1 MSTRFEDLPLSKEIL
16 KAVENMGF
24 EEATPIQA
32 IAIPTLLEGHDIIGQ
47 AQTGTGKTAAFGIPL
62 LEKIDPKSKKVQG
75 LVLCPTRE
83 LAIQVAEE
91 LTSLASRKKG
101 VFILPVYGG
110 QAMDR
115 QLRALSRGV
124 QIVVGTPGRIMDH
137 MDRRTLDFSEVRFA
151 VLDEADEMMDMGFRE
166 DMETILADTPE
177 GCQKAM
183 FSATMPKGIKEMAER
198 FLHEPQT
205 LQITQKRLIVPT
217 IEQMW
222 FEVKQFQKLDALC
235 RVLDTWNPHR
245 TIVFCSTKHGTDE
258 LVSNLLSRGYQA
270 DALHGNL
277 SQAQRDR
284 VMARFRKGTLDILT
298 ATDVAARGIDVDDVD
313 AVINYDIPNG
323 AETYVHRIGRTGR
336 AGKAGKA
343 FTFVTPRESYAMR
356 DIAKRTKA
364 QITQTQLPSRYEVAN
379 IKTAQ
384 LLEEVRENMREN
396 NLMKYTLLVEK
407 FLEDEDTSMDM
418 ASALL
423 KMLMKRELG
432 DMETEKPERERGF
445 TRDNGA
451 RGFDGNAR
459 SDQGGARKKRD
470 IGGNV
475 TRLFINL
482 GHKANIG
489 PRDIVGAIT
498 GETGLP
504 GRIIGSI
511 EIRDRFSFVDVPT
524 EHTDAIIQALNGSSL
539 RGCRLAVDKATPKQQ

>member
-1 MSTRFEDLPLSKEIL
+1 MSIRFEELPLSKEIL
-16 KAVENMGF
+16 KAVEDMGF

-32 IAIPTLLEGHDIIGQ
+32 LAIPALLEGGDIIGQ

-62 LEKIDPKSKKVQG
+62 LEGINPKNKKVQG
-75 LVLCPTRE
+75 IVLCPTRE

-91 LTSLASRKKG
+91 LTSLAARKKG
-101 VFILPVYGG
+101 VFVLPVYGG

-115 QLRALSRGV
+115 QLRALARGV
-124 QIVVGTPGRIMDH
+124 QVVVGTPGRVMDH
-137 MDRRTLDFSEVRFA
+137 MERRTLDLSEVRFA

-177 GCQKAM
+177 DCQKAM
-183 FSATMPKGIKEMAER
+183 FSATMPQGIKEMAER

-205 LQITQKRLIVPT
+205 LKITQKRLTVPT
-217 IEQMW
+217 VEQMW

-245 TIVFCSTKHGTDE
+245 AIVFCSTKHGTDE

-284 VMARFRKGTLDILT
+284 VMTRFRKGTLDILA

-336 AGKAGKA
+336 AGKTGKA

-356 DIAKRTKA
+356 DIIRRTKA
-364 QITQTQLPSRYEVAN
+364 QITQTQLPSRFEVAN
-379 IKTAQ
+379 IKTTQ

-407 FLEDEDTSMDM
+407 FLEDEETSMDM
-418 ASALL
+418 AAALL

-432 DMETEKPERERGF
+432 DMEFEKPERERVYDKG
-445 TRDNGA
+445 D
-451 RGFDGNAR
+451 RGDR
-459 SDQGGARKKRD
+459 GGDRRKRD

-482 GHKANIG
+482 GHKAKIG

-504 GRIIGSI
+504 GRIVGSI
-511 EIRDRFSFVDVPT
+511 EIRDRFSFVEVPS
-524 EHTDAIIQALNGSSL
+524 EHADAIIQALNGSSL
-539 RGCRLAVDKATPKQQ
+539 RGCRLGIDKATPK

>member
-24 EEATPIQA
+24 EETTPIQA

-62 LEKIDPKSKKVQG
+62 LEKVDPKSKKVQG

-115 QLRALSRGV
+115 QLRALARGV
-124 QIVVGTPGRIMDH
+124 QIVVGTPGRVMDH

-177 GCQKAM
+177 NCQKAM

-205 LQITQKRLIVPT
+205 LQITQKRLTVPA

-245 TIVFCSTKHGTDE
+245 AIVFCSTKHGTDD
-258 LVSNLLSRGYQA
+258 LVNNLLSRGYQA

-284 VMARFRKGTLDILT
+284 VMARFRAGTLDILA

-313 AVINYDIPNG
+313 AVINYDIPNS

-343 FTFVTPRESYAMR
+343 FTFVTPRESFAMR
-356 DIAKRTKA
+356 DIMKRTRA

-432 DMETEKPERERGF
+432 DMEFEKPERERSYEKN
-445 TRDNGA
+445 RDGD
-451 RGFDGNAR
+451 RGDR
-459 SDQGGARKKRD
+459 GGDRRKRD
-470 IGGNV
+470 IGGDV
-475 TRLFINL
+475 TRLFLNL
-482 GHKANIG
+482 GHKAKIG

-504 GRIIGSI
+504 GRIVGSI
-511 EIRDRFSFVDVPT
+511 EIRDRFSFVEVPT
-524 EHTDAIIQALNGSSL
+524 EHADAIIQALNGSSL
-539 RGCRLAVDKATPKQQ
+539 RGCRLGVDKATPKQ